1 MALKLG
7 KINTMKV
14 LRKVDFGMY
23 LEGGPTGDILLP
35 KRYIPKGTK
44 IGDELDVFIYLD
56 QDERPIA
63 TTQKPLA
70 MVGDFAY
77 LRVAW
82 TNEHGAFLD
91 WGLMKDVFCPFRE
104 QKMRMEK
111 DRSYIVHIHLDEDS
125 YRIVASAKIEHFLS
139 KEAPEYKKGD
149 KVDILVWQKTDLGF
163 KVIIDNKFQGL
174 IYNDQVFRN
183 LHTGDRAK
191 AYISTIRPDGK
202 IDVALQKE
210 GREQTLDFAE
220 RLYEYLFKHDGYCPY
235 TDKSAAEDIY
245 AEFNVSKKVFKKAV
259 GDLYKRRLITLAP
272 DGIELKSMVAY
283 PDLDEE

>member
-139 KEAPEYKKGD
+139 REAPDYKQGD

-191 AYISTIRPDGK
+191 AYISAIRPDGK

>member
-139 KEAPEYKKGD
+139 KEAPEYQKGD

-191 AYISTIRPDGK
+191 AYISAIRPDGK

>member
-191 AYISTIRPDGK
+191 AYISAIRPDGK

-259 GDLYKRRLITLAP
+259 GVLYKRRLITLAP

>member
-7 KINTMKV
+7 KMNTMKV

-44 IGDELDVFIYLD
+44 IGDEIDVFVYLD

-139 KEAPEYKKGD
+139 KETPEYKTGD

-174 IYNDQVFRN
+174 IYDDQVFRN

-202 IDVALQKE
+202 IDVALQKQ

-235 TDKSAAEDIY
+235 TDKSAAEEIY

>member
-44 IGDELDVFIYLD
+44 IGEELDVFIYLD

-174 IYNDQVFRN
+174 IYDDQVFRN

-191 AYISTIRPDGK
+191 AYISAIRPDGK

>member
-139 KEAPEYKKGD
+139 KEAPEYKKGN

-191 AYISTIRPDGK
+191 AYISAIRPDGK

>member
-23 LEGGPTGDILLP
+23 LEGEPTGDILLP

-191 AYISTIRPDGK
+191 AYISAIRPDGK

>member
-1 MALKLG
+1 
-7 KINTMKV
+7 
-14 LRKVDFGMY
+14 
-23 LEGGPTGDILLP
+23 
-35 KRYIPKGTK
+35 
-44 IGDELDVFIYLD
+44 
-56 QDERPIA
+56 
-63 TTQKPLA
+63 
-70 MVGDFAY
+70 
-77 LRVAW
+77 
-82 TNEHGAFLD
+82 
-91 WGLMKDVFCPFRE
+91 MKDVFCPFRE

-191 AYISTIRPDGK
+191 AYISAIRPDGK

>member
-111 DRSYIVHIHLDEDS
+111 DRSYIAHIHLDEDS
-125 YRIVASAKIEHFLS
+125 YRIVASAKVEHFLS

-191 AYISTIRPDGK
+191 AYISAIRPDGK

>member
-139 KEAPEYKKGD
+139 KKAPEYKKGD

-191 AYISTIRPDGK
+191 AYISAIRPDGK

>member
-125 YRIVASAKIEHFLS
+125 YRIVASAKIEHFLY

-174 IYNDQVFRN
+174 IYDDQVFRN

-191 AYISTIRPDGK
+191 AYISAIRPDGK

>member
-191 AYISTIRPDGK
+191 AYISAIRPDGK